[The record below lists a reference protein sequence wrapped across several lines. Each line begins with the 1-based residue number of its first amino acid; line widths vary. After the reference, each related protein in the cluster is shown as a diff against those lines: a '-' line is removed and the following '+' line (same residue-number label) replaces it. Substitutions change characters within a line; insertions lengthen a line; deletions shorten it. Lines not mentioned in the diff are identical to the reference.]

1 MLIFCPTK
9 CVDFIPMNVPI
20 NDMVVYNLT
29 SMNEKYPRV
38 AILPPRI
45 HCLENEFEGFLYNYI
60 FSNDEVFFE
69 WMDKIIMPLYLNTTV
84 VLTMSENPLFNFVT
98 ESIESIILN
107 RYGYVSHILNEPDD
121 VFFLGEKMDNGGEF
135 GILGMGNMYNDKERY
150 TYMCQPKE
158 DK

>member
-45 HCLENEFEGFLYNYI
+45 HCYENEFEGFLYNYI

-84 VLTMSENPLFNFVT
+84 VLTVSENSLFNFVT
-98 ESIESIILN
+98 ESIESIILK
-107 RYGYVSHILNEPDD
+107 RYGYISHILNEPDD

-135 GILGMGNMYNDKERY
+135 GILGIGNMYNDKERY

>member
-45 HCLENEFEGFLYNYI
+45 HCPENEFEGFLYNYI

-84 VLTMSENPLFNFVT
+84 VLTMSENSLFNFVT